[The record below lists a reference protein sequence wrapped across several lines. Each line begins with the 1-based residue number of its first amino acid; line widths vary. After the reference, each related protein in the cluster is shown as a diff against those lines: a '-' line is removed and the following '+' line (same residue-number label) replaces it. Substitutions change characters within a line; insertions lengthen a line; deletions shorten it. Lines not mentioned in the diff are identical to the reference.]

1 MFLLCIILIRRIVC
15 RVLEKLV
22 VVDHGLKRLCM
33 ELKTVIDRVLK
44 MNDWVLN
51 MEKDKGVYLGNQY
64 LECYWYLYLEWHCG
78 KHRIRI
84 RSQREWKW
92 VI

>member
-51 MEKDKGVYLGNQY
+51 MEKDKEYIWGTSTWNVTGTCIWNGTVENTGSELGVRGSGN
-64 LECYWYLYLEWHCG
+64 G
-78 KHRIRI
+78 
-84 RSQREWKW
+84 
-92 VI
+92 